1 MGNKK
6 RATRDMKMK
15 EEKPEKEDEGCGGAG
30 RGFLHDAFRRGSFLK
45 EAPSPSSRS
54 SV

>member
-15 EEKPEKEDEGCGGAG
+15 EEKQEKEDEGCVGGE
-30 RGFLHDAFRRGSFLK
+30 GF
-45 EAPSPSSRS
+45 SS
-54 SV
+54 